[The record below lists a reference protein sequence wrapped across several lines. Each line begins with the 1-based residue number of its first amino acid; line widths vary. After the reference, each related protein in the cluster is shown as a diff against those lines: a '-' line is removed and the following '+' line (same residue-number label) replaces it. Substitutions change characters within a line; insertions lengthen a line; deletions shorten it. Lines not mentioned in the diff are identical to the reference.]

1 MACRRNR
8 RSTRFGIGM
17 KLLIDMLLFRMYF
30 AHWQWRAGT
39 EMGMAR
45 AGRFICQQKSRRC
58 WKALIE

>member
-1 MACRRNR
+1 
-8 RSTRFGIGM
+8 M